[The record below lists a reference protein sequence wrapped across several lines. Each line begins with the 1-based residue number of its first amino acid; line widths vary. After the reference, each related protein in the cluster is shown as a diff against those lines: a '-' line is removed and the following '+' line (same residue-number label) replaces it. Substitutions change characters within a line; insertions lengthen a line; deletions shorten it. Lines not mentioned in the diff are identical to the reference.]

1 MYEKELKK
9 EDLFAQNLLLEDPT
23 VPYKYKKELLKI
35 EQFLDSFGSQL
46 STLKSNIDLNHSDMK
61 QKEKELE

>member
-23 VPYKYKKELLKI
+23 VPYKYKKELLEI
-35 EQFLDSFGSQL
+35 E
-46 STLKSNIDLNHSDMK
+46 
-61 QKEKELE
+61 

>member
-23 VPYKYKKELLKI
+23 VPYKYKKELLEI